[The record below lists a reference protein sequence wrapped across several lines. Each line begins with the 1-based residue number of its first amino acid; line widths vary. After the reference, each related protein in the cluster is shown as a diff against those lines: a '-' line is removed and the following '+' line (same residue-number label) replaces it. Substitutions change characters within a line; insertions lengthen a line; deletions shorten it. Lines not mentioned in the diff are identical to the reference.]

1 MEDSI
6 FTKIIN
12 RQIPAQIVYEDDDT
26 IAILDIAPN
35 NPGHTLVIPKSPV
48 RNVLDTDEETW
59 VSVMKVVRKI
69 APAIKEATGA
79 DGLNINSNHEPGG
92 GQVVPHLH
100 VHIIPRY
107 ENDGLKFFPGK
118 RYEEDEEKIMG
129 DKIRTAIAS

>member
-12 RQIPAQIVYEDDDT
+12 REIPAQILYEDDKT

-35 NPGHTLVIPKSPV
+35 NPGHTLVIPKKPV

-79 DGLNINSNHEPGG
+79 DGLNINSNHGEGG
-92 GQVVPHLH
+92 GQMVPHLH
-100 VHIIPRY
+100 VHIIPRF

-118 RYEEDEEKIMG
+118 RYEKDEEKIMG
-129 DKIRTAIAS
+129 NKIRTVLTS